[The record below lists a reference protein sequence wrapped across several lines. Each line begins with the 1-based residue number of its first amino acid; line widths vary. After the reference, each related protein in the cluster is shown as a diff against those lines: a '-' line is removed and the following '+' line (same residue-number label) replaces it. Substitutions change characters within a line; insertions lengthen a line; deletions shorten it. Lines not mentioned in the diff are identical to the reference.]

1 MNMIINKLEKDYDEF
16 YKVASTIFEERTTT
30 FRNFLADNDTKSN
43 IRLLINSIKQYDIE
57 NFYFSIKI
65 EYVFEYPVVNM
76 PIEVSS
82 HNNIKQIEFE
92 YKDDFL
98 HPDRN
103 KILDDFQKIASTWND
118 IKTSENRD
126 LALKKLEMLVR
137 SYKMNEDFQ

>member
-16 YKVASTIFEERTTT
+16 YKVASTIFEERATT
-30 FRNFLADNDTKSN
+30 FRKFLADNDTNKN

-65 EYVFEYPVVNM
+65 EYVFEYTVVNK

-92 YKDDFL
+92 YKDYFL

-118 IKTSENRD
+118 IKNDENRD

>member
-16 YKVASTIFEERTTT
+16 YKVASTIFEERATT
-30 FRNFLADNDTKSN
+30 FRKFLADNDTNKN

-65 EYVFEYPVVNM
+65 EYVFEYTVVNM

-92 YKDDFL
+92 YKDYFL

-118 IKTSENRD
+118 IKNDENRD